1 MEEGGA
7 KSVKVGETEE
17 EGDES
22 GYEQLHSTHALTV
35 WQFTSAVQGNV
46 SAWEYVWTIA
56 GGLASGVLVVA
67 RVELRAGNV
76 ESLKLSWYYGAF
88 LALSL
93 VQTPVRAQVC
103 GEIMQVSGLGR
114 R

>member
-1 MEEGGA
+1 MNN
-7 KSVKVGETEE
+7 
-17 EGDES
+17 
-22 GYEQLHSTHALTV
+22 STRAHGLAA
-35 WQFTSAVQGNV
+35 QQSAIQGNL
-46 SAWEYVWTIA
+46 SAWEDVA

-76 ESLKLSWYYGAF
+76 ESLKLSRYYGAF

-93 VQTPVRAQVC
+93 VQTPVRRQVC
-103 GEIMQVSGLGR
+103 GEIMQVSGLCR